1 MGHNGFKGGSD
12 PTIGRDVGSIADE
25 GTMMMDVSGQITGLR
40 TLLLSTTDVEDGSS
54 FVLMD
59 DEATECGIRTVV
71 GGGLGGVVVDG
82 EQQIVEE
89 GGNLFLLI
97 IEDEAWG
104 IPLSGGVKPCWE
116 AQISL

>member
-1 MGHNGFKGGSD
+1 M
-12 PTIGRDVGSIADE
+12 
-25 GTMMMDVSGQITGLR
+25 
-40 TLLLSTTDVEDGSS
+40 
-54 FVLMD
+54 
-59 DEATECGIRTVV
+59 
-71 GGGLGGVVVDG
+71 VDG